1 MCAESVHVVIQNN
14 LEILKAI
21 FHQTHIIQYNFGIKK
36 IEASIL
42 VAIGCNNTQ
51 KYQQP

>member
-21 FHQTHIIQYNFGIKK
+21 FHQTHIIQYNFGI
-36 IEASIL
+36 EASIL
-42 VAIGCNNTQ
+42 VAIDCNNTQ